1 MFLGLSTRITA
12 QCFQIESILVDACG
26 LPEGENEMVRFAIG
40 STDLSTSDL
49 TVSWA
54 TTANNWLG
62 VCQSASTAQTTAQ
75 LNATITT
82 CGYLK
87 EPVNGVLPAN
97 SKVLLIT
104 STNIDVNANSF
115 DGLNDTLYVIYQ
127 CAGNTA
133 GHFGNYN
140 SSSSTRTLTMNFAGG
155 CTDVVSY
162 DRSLLVNQ
170 NGIPGEP
177 SALRDGGVVDY
188 TPNGTPTYNN
198 YGCQAPITA
207 TSISITGT
215 PTTICPQDTVALTAT
230 ASNNNVIWWGGA
242 GTFSAQNTTSVS
254 YYSSNTDNFPLWI
267 YAGIVIPC
275 GDTIKDSIQITQ
287 STSSNLSVTASANSI
302 CEGDVITLTATGA
315 NALIWFDGTTNS
327 TTTIDTSGT
336 FYAYTTACGID
347 SSGVTITWNGVP
359 PTVTLSGDSTIC
371 QGETTVIT
379 ATGDAPFTWH
389 DNTTGTTFSATN
401 SGLIYATA
409 SNTCGSDTAFMN
421 ITITG
426 TPPTA
431 QITGDTTICDNT
443 PTTLTASGGDSY
455 LWQDGST
462 STTLSSLAQSG
473 YVIVSNGCGSD
484 TAHFNIIDLGTSP
497 SVSLSGDST
506 ICQGETTIITASGNA
521 PFTWQDN
528 STGNT
533 FSATNGG
540 LIFATANN
548 ACGSDTAFMNIII
561 TGTLPTAQISG
572 DTIIC
577 DNTPTLLTA
586 SGGDN
591 YLWQDGTT
599 ATSYSTLT
607 QNGYVIVSN
616 GCGSDT
622 AYFNVVDM
630 GNSPSASIMGNVN
643 ICTNKIS
650 TFTASGGDTYV
661 WSDESTSSSFST
673 NQANPIYVIA
683 INQCGQDTAYLNLI
697 DQSVTADFEMSDSVG
712 YQPLIIDFTNYS
724 NNANQYVWD
733 FGNGVTSTNEDEEQ
747 TYTQQGLYT
756 VQLIAANAF
765 CTDTA
770 ISLIN
775 ILDNA
780 NVFIPNSFSPNGDGL
795 NDSFVPV
802 LTSISTENF
811 SFMIFNRNGEII
823 FNTSQPGEAWYG
835 NYLGQPVPVDTY
847 VWKIIYRE
855 AGSSVKIEKYGHVNL
870 IR

>member
-1 MFLGLSTRITA
+1 MGLSSQSTA
-12 QCFQIESILVDACG
+12 QCFEIESILVDACG
-26 LPEGENEMVRFAIG
+26 LPEGENEMVRFAVG
-40 STDLSTSDL
+40 SSDLSTSDL

-62 VCQSASTAQTTAQ
+62 ICQGASTAQTTAQ

-170 NGIPGEP
+170 NGIPGGP

-188 TPNGTPTYNN
+188 APNGTPTYNN

-207 TSISITGT
+207 TSITITGT
-215 PTTICPQDTVALTAT
+215 PTTICPQDTVILTAI
-230 ASNNNVIWWGGA
+230 ASNNNVIWWGGS
-242 GTFSAQNTTSVS
+242 GSFSAQNTTTVS
-254 YYSSNTDNFPLWI
+254 YYSSNNDNFPLWL
-267 YAGIVIPC
+267 YAGIAIPC

-287 STSSNLSVTASANSI
+287 SSTSNLSVTASANSI
-302 CEGDVITLTATGA
+302 CEGDIITLTATGA
-315 NALIWFDGTTNS
+315 NSFVWFDGTTSS
-327 TTTIDTSGT
+327 TTTVDTSGT
-336 FYAYTTACGID
+336 FYAYTSACGVD
-347 SSGVTITWNGVP
+347 SSGVTIIWNGIP
-359 PTVTLSGDSTIC
+359 PSVSLSGDSTIC
-371 QGETTVIT
+371 QGETSIIT
-379 ATGDAPFTWH
+379 ASGDAPFTWQ
-389 DNTTGTTFSATN
+389 DNSTSTTFSAT
-401 SGLIYATA
+401 SGGLIYASVVNA
-409 SNTCGSDTAFMN
+409 CGTDTAFMN

-443 PTTLTASGGDSY
+443 PTTLTASGGDDY
-455 LWQDGST
+455 LWQDGTTSITYST
-462 STTLSSLAQSG
+462 LAQSG
-473 YVIVSNGCGSD
+473 YVVVSNGCGSD
-484 TAHFNIIDLGTSP
+484 TAHYNVVDMGTSP
-497 SVSLSGDST
+497 SVSLTGDST
-506 ICQGETTIITASGNA
+506 ICQGETTIITATGDT

-528 STGNT
+528 SIGTT
-533 FSATNGG
+533 FSASSGG
-540 LIFATANN
+540 LIFASVNN

-561 TGTLPTAQISG
+561 TGTPPTAQISG
-572 DTIIC
+572 DTVIC
-577 DNTPTLLTA
+577 DNIPTTLTA

-591 YLWQDGTT
+591 YLWHDGMSANT
-599 ATSYSTLT
+599 YSTLA
-607 QNGYVIVSN
+607 QSGFVIASN

-622 AYFNVVDM
+622 AHFNVVDL
-630 GNSPSASIMGNVN
+630 GNSPTASIMGDAN
-643 ICTNKIS
+643 ICTNQFS
-650 TFTASGGDTYV
+650 FFTANGGDSYI
-661 WSDESTSSSFST
+661 WSDGSTSSTFST
-673 NQANPIYVIA
+673 NLANQIYVVA

-697 DQSVTADFEMSDSVG
+697 DQSVVADFEMSDSVG
-712 YQPLIIDFTNYS
+712 YQPLTIEFTNYS
-724 NNANQYVWD
+724 SNANQYIWD
-733 FGNGVTSTNEDEEQ
+733 FGNGVISTNEDDEQ
-747 TYTQQGLYT
+747 TYTQQGEFT
-756 VQLIAANAF
+756 IQLIAANAF

-770 ISLIN
+770 SSNIT

-780 NVFIPNSFSPNGDGL
+780 NVFIPNSFSPNGDGI
-795 NDSFVPV
+795 NDNFVPI
-802 LTSISTENF
+802 LTSISVEDF

-823 FNTSQPGEAWYG
+823 FNTSQLGEAWYG
-835 NYLGQPVPVDTY
+835 DFSGQPVPVDTY

-855 AGSSVKIEKYGHVNL
+855 VGSPVKIEKYGHVSL